1 MQIVRK
7 MASYSYGEADILR
20 RAMSK
25 KKESIILAEK
35 PKFIKGCLDNGYDER
50 TATEVYDLI
59 LKFANYGFN
68 KSHSVSY
75 AITAYK
81 MAFIKTYFLKYF
93 IAGILT
99 NSIGNTSKI
108 NIYVNRARKS
118 LIKILPP
125 DINES
130 SNKFYAGKDGI
141 RCPLSIIN
149 GDISI
154 II

>member
-35 PKFIKGCLDNGYDER
+35 PKFIKGCLDNGYDEG

-81 MAFIKTYFLKYF
+81 MAFINWIPKLY
-93 IAGILT
+93 
-99 NSIGNTSKI
+99 
-108 NIYVNRARKS
+108 
-118 LIKILPP
+118 
-125 DINES
+125 
-130 SNKFYAGKDGI
+130 
-141 RCPLSIIN
+141 
-149 GDISI
+149 
-154 II
+154 

>member
-1 MQIVRK
+1 
-7 MASYSYGEADILR
+7 
-20 RAMSK
+20 MSK

-130 SNKFYAGKDGI
+130 
-141 RCPLSIIN
+141 IIN
-149 GDISI
+149 FMLVRMVLDVLYLLLMVLVLLFLMISLVKEKMVSLLI
-154 II
+154 LLILL

>member
-1 MQIVRK
+1 MDNIDLFIARREGRERVDYIHPDLEDILKPTYGIIIYQEQIMQIVRK

-81 MAFIKTYFLKYF
+81 MAFIKTYFLS
-93 IAGILT
+93 T
-99 NSIGNTSKI
+99 
-108 NIYVNRARKS
+108 
-118 LIKILPP
+118 
-125 DINES
+125 
-130 SNKFYAGKDGI
+130 
-141 RCPLSIIN
+141 LSQV
-149 GDISI
+149 S
-154 II
+154 